1 MRTKILKLIA
11 VLSMVLLAFNGCK
24 KDEGEEPNPQPN
36 VNENVSVRGYEHTSA
51 TDTIQMKPNVIYVKN
66 DINNNFLSQDLENEK
81 ITFKNNKEQDII
93 KVGDV
98 IFSNPTDKN
107 PDGYALKI
115 KDKKKEG
122 DNIIYSYEYA
132 SFQDVFEQLNIK
144 AELEPDLSEKGITI
158 YDIFDDDDTEESRT
172 SRKKKDSSGLALVGE
187 IIGFDSKKFKKVSF
201 EKNKAVLEYIAGDAD
216 GDYKTTYDQV
226 IITLEL
232 DFENSNSNIIIDKY
246 HFRAYGYPKFGAKI
260 KFSSNVEG
268 WDTVNDKIK
277 SYWKKKRKSIVD
289 KKIKIAEF
297 KLSSM
302 TPTDLVFKPSIAMYI
317 RMGLSGE
324 AKLEIEFSYTDVV
337 MHYNFQNYED
347 GNNDKF
353 EVSLENK
360 GRPNVA
366 LNASLEGTLKLGIGV
381 GFFMRFPQFH
391 YAKHQQSYIGVQAE
405 GVLTGEA
412 ELKAALSTKEGFKCT
427 DVTLTTKADFQAG
440 IEGKLGIFRS
450 KILDIDL
457 KDIIKKI
464 TIKDPW
470 STDFNFCEETKNLPN
485 FTLSTYSVTLEL
497 GEIKKVAIVGKGDDY
512 TITSNNNEIAT
523 ASEIKKGEI
532 AIIAKNIGETSIEV
546 KNNESNKKQVIL
558 VRVISKNRTTSKWT
572 PLDRFAFYNYQETE
586 HSYKILD
593 HSNLP
598 AGYKRTPYWEEYK
611 SIGIGMN
618 ETYSDKK
625 NVSIRMQIEKEGPK
639 LYVCDFFGYYNK
651 GYYAVFFKST
661 LYQSAMYW
669 EWKEINGVFG
679 LMIKSININTLNYS
693 NISDIQSLDWNNA
706 TERFFPATGFKHR
719 NNNVVGK
726 GSAVILHAMIYDN
739 SKVGWVGTWYSKK
752 ITDEDKKLI
761 ENLHYS
767 DIEKMPYR
775 GISYY

>member
-24 KDEGEEPNPQPN
+24 KDEGEEPNPQPKIDK
-36 VNENVSVRGYEHTSA
+36 NVSVRGYEHTSA

-107 PDGYALKI
+107 PEGYALKI

-132 SFQDVFEQLNIK
+132 SFQDVFEHLNIK

-347 GNNDKF
+347 GNNDKKQRKTKRSF
-353 EVSLENK
+353 KCLTRRYSKVRYWSRIFYEIPTVSLCQ
-360 GRPNVA
+360 
-366 LNASLEGTLKLGIGV
+366 T
-381 GFFMRFPQFH
+381 
-391 YAKHQQSYIGVQAE
+391 
-405 GVLTGEA
+405 
-412 ELKAALSTKEGFKCT
+412 
-427 DVTLTTKADFQAG
+427 
-440 IEGKLGIFRS
+440 
-450 KILDIDL
+450 
-457 KDIIKKI
+457 
-464 TIKDPW
+464 
-470 STDFNFCEETKNLPN
+470 
-485 FTLSTYSVTLEL
+485 
-497 GEIKKVAIVGKGDDY
+497 
-512 TITSNNNEIAT
+512 
-523 ASEIKKGEI
+523 
-532 AIIAKNIGETSIEV
+532 
-546 KNNESNKKQVIL
+546 
-558 VRVISKNRTTSKWT
+558 
-572 PLDRFAFYNYQETE
+572 
-586 HSYKILD
+586 
-593 HSNLP
+593 
-598 AGYKRTPYWEEYK
+598 
-611 SIGIGMN
+611 
-618 ETYSDKK
+618 
-625 NVSIRMQIEKEGPK
+625 
-639 LYVCDFFGYYNK
+639 
-651 GYYAVFFKST
+651 
-661 LYQSAMYW
+661 
-669 EWKEINGVFG
+669 
-679 LMIKSININTLNYS
+679 
-693 NISDIQSLDWNNA
+693 
-706 TERFFPATGFKHR
+706 
-719 NNNVVGK
+719 
-726 GSAVILHAMIYDN
+726 
-739 SKVGWVGTWYSKK
+739 
-752 ITDEDKKLI
+752 
-761 ENLHYS
+761 
-767 DIEKMPYR
+767 
-775 GISYY
+775 

>member
-558 VRVISKNRTTSKWT
+558 VRVIEKNTSKLNIPNKFFDFNDNQLDKSFWVVPDTYNNKSGVQVKDGILKMEQTVTDDHNIHIRTKDIAFEKQIIIERDVFLHKANENYT
-572 PLDRFAFYNYQETE
+572 PKMEYTFDNGYIIQIIYRND
-586 HSYKILD
+586 SW
-593 HSNLP
+593 SNIYGFCLSFVKD
-598 AGYKRTPYWEEYK
+598 G
-611 SIGIGMN
+611 
-618 ETYSDKK
+618 
-625 NVSIRMQIEKEGPK
+625 K
-639 LYVCDFFGYYNK
+639 LVK
-651 GYYAVFFKST
+651 
-661 LYQSAMYW
+661 
-669 EWKEINGVFG
+669 KEINMKPLILDKWFKEKIIINRDGTVKYYIDG
-679 LMIKSININTLNYS
+679 SLIKEESIGNLINTASSYRLL
-693 NISDIQSLDWNNA
+693 LDTYGWWTGHKHYFDNFKMINN
-706 TERFFPATGFKHR
+706 K
-719 NNNVVGK
+719 
-726 GSAVILHAMIYDN
+726 
-739 SKVGWVGTWYSKK
+739 
-752 ITDEDKKLI
+752 
-761 ENLHYS
+761 
-767 DIEKMPYR
+767 
-775 GISYY
+775 